1 MSEVTGYSVAFYGN
15 MIDCE
20 PRMGTYDAA
29 LRKAITPGCT
39 VIDIGAGFGVF
50 SLLACK
56 YGAGHVIAIE
66 PDPSIELV
74 MPLARANGC
83 ADRIT
88 VVRDMSTNYTPE
100 HKADVIVSD
109 IRGSSPL
116 FEHNIPTI
124 KDARARLLKPGG
136 ALLPMR
142 DTVRL
147 ALVNSAKTYRS
158 SQYPWLS
165 NRYDLDL
172 SAVHGFAA
180 NKTSSAALG
189 VKSMVSEAATLAVL
203 DYRTI
208 TDPNIDTTLE
218 LVATHDR
225 TAHGLLMWF
234 DAEIAEGISFS
245 TGPGQPK
252 MVYGQMF
259 FPLLHPVKM
268 KRGDRMMLRMRA
280 THTGSGYIWTW
291 DSQFIDQA
299 TGKVASSFNQS
310 SFGSKVYSK
319 DLLKTMSNHYVP
331 EATKMMQ
338 VDADCLGLVGEGRDL
353 DTIAKAML
361 DRHADVFQSY
371 QQALDRVVSLF
382 DRYRRA

>member
-1 MSEVTGYSVAFYGN
+1 MSNVTGYPVAFYGA

-29 LRKAITPGCT
+29 LRQAITPGCT

-74 MPLARANGC
+74 MPLAKANGC

-116 FEHNIPTI
+116 FEYNIPTI

-136 ALLPMR
+136 TLLPMR
-142 DTVRL
+142 DTVRV
-147 ALVNSAKTYRS
+147 ALVNSANAHRS
-158 SQYPWLS
+158 SRYPWLS
-165 NRYDLDL
+165 NRYGLDL
-172 SAVHGFAA
+172 SGVHSFAV
-180 NKTSSAALG
+180 NKQSSVALG
-189 VKSMVSEAATLAVL
+189 LKSMVSEAATLAVL

-208 TDPNIDTTLE
+208 TETNVDTTLE

-234 DAEIAEGISFS
+234 DAEIAEGLSFS
-245 TGPGQPK
+245 TGPGQPR

-259 FPLLHPVKM
+259 FPLTHAVKM
-268 KRGDRMMLRMRA
+268 KRGDRLVLRMRA
-280 THTGSGYIWTW
+280 THSGGGYIWTW

-299 TGKVASSFNQS
+299 TGKITRSFNQS
-310 SFGSKVYSK
+310 SFGSKVYAK
-319 DLLKTMSNHYVP
+319 DLLKTMSNQYVP

-338 VDADCLGLVGEGRDL
+338 VDADCLALAGEGRNL
-353 DTIAKAML
+353 DTIAKTML
-361 DRHADVFQSY
+361 ERHPDAFPSY
-371 QQALDRVVSLF
+371 QQALDRLVSLF
-382 DRYRRA
+382 ERYGRA

>member
-1 MSEVTGYSVAFYGN
+1 MSPVTGYPVAFYGA

-20 PRMGTYDAA
+20 PRMGMYDAA
-29 LRKAITPGCT
+29 LRQAVTPGCT

-74 MPLARANGC
+74 MPLAKANGC

-88 VVRDMSTNYTPE
+88 VVRDLSTNYTPAD
-100 HKADVIVSD
+100 KADVIVSD
-109 IRGSSPL
+109 IRGATPL

-142 DTVRL
+142 DTVRV
-147 ALVNSAKTYRS
+147 ALVNSPKTHRNS
-158 SQYPWLS
+158 RYPWLS
-165 NRYDLDL
+165 NKYGLDL
-172 SAVHGFAA
+172 SAAHSFAA
-180 NKTSSAALG
+180 SKPVSAG
-189 VKSMVSEAATLAVL
+189 IGRKGMVSEPAEFAVL

-208 TDPNIDTTLE
+208 TDMNFDKTME

-234 DAEIAEGISFS
+234 DAEIAEGLSFS
-245 TGPGQPK
+245 TGPGEPRL
-252 MVYGQMF
+252 VYGQTF
-259 FPLLHPVKM
+259 LPLTHAVKM
-268 KRGDRMMLRMRA
+268 KQGDRMVLRLRA
-280 THTGSGYIWTW
+280 THTGGGYIWTW
-291 DSQFIDQA
+291 HSQFIDQA
-299 TGKVASSFNQS
+299 AGKVTHSFNQS

-319 DLLKTMSNHYVP
+319 DLLKTMSNQYVP

-338 VDADCLGLVGEGRDL
+338 VDADCLGLVGEGRNL
-353 DTIAKAML
+353 DTIAKTL
-361 DRHADVFQSY
+361 LQRHPDAFQSY
-371 QQALDRVVSLF
+371 QQALDRVVNLF
-382 DRYRRA
+382 QRYSQR